1 MGKRH
6 FDTVPSLTQSASL
19 APNVTGYNLSKLEYN
34 LSATF
39 GHPSSILHVL
49 LGSFHLK
56 KRFLSQDT
64 NIEVLRHDEWFGGSA
79 LTELVSAQLLL

>member
-1 MGKRH
+1 M
-6 FDTVPSLTQSASL
+6 S
-19 APNVTGYNLSKLEYN
+19 
-34 LSATF
+34 
-39 GHPSSILHVL
+39 VL

-79 LTELVSAQLLL
+79 LTELVSRLLLIIEDKDDNSIYNLLGAT